1 MFDAETFTKDLI
13 PEALGKDV
21 KEVVTIA
28 VALGWKMHVTS
39 NNAVSIVS
47 YDERKRH
54 HFAVGGRSTHNWN
67 RIHRDVLKFAEPEK
81 LLLADSLAGIK
92 MPKNML
98 GGKEAARF
106 ASDLAAVML
115 PLVGDEGT
123 FVDHRPEIAAAEAEE
138 EQRKIAARQRR
149 EQREREAEQARQEA
163 RERASRIAQEAAQA
177 ARQAAAEEEQRT
189 SFEEDHR
196 AALVTKEEETPERHI
211 VSEKPMV
218 AKGGHNRAYESY
230 TAIERLWS
238 DGSKDWKCPECPY
251 TSTKSRG
258 SVPAH
263 WSKVHSKGQGTRE
276 HPAMY
281 EAEVPDA
288 RVYAP
293 RQNRVDA
300 LAETIREM
308 MKAGEKDPEVIA
320 RTALT
325 WVHENSKHAT
335 PLAAEREE
343 LTPEDTLNRIRTLL
357 DQGVYDQ
364 QQKRIDA
371 LEEHVLTAEAEAQQ
385 ARQEA
390 QQARETLRAFTE
402 LATEFAAGHT
412 EAS

>member
-1 MFDAETFTKDLI
+1 VHDASTFTKDLI
-13 PEALGKDV
+13 PEALGKEV

-39 NNAVSIVS
+39 NNSVAIVS
-47 YDERKRH
+47 YDERKKH
-54 HFAVGGRSTHNWN
+54 HFSVGGRSTHNFN

-92 MPKNML
+92 MPRNVP

-106 ASDLAAVML
+106 AADLAAVML

-123 FVDHRPEIAAAEAEE
+123 FVDHRPEIAQAEAEE
-138 EQRKIAARQRR
+138 EQRKIVARQRR
-149 EQREREAEQARQEA
+149 EQREREAEQARHEA
-163 RERASRIAQEAAQA
+163 QERARQIAQEAAQA
-177 ARQAAAEEEQRT
+177 ARQAAAEE
-189 SFEEDHR
+189 D
-196 AALVTKEEETPERHI
+196 AALVTKEEESAERHI

-218 AKGGHNRAYESY
+218 AKGGEKRAYESY

-238 DGSKDWKCPECPY
+238 DGTKDWKCPECDY
-251 TSTKSRG
+251 TSSKSRG

-263 WSKVHSKGQGTRE
+263 WSKVHSSGSGTRP
-276 HPAMY
+276 HPTFF
-281 EAEVPDA
+281 EADVPDA

-293 RQNRVDA
+293 RQTRVEA
-300 LAETIREM
+300 LAQTIGEM
-308 MKAGEKDPEVIA
+308 MKTGETDPEVIA

-364 QQKRIDA
+364 QQKRIEA
-371 LEEHVLTAEAEAQQ
+371 LEEHVLTAEAEARE
-385 ARQEA
+385 ARESA
-390 QQARETLRAFTE
+390 ERARETLRAFTE
-402 LATEFAAGHT
+402 LATEFASGHP